1 MSLIDTILVRFV
13 FPVNIVQHTD
23 VETPDIILDGINLV
37 GIGFIL
43 PTYIGQKN
51 NVSEY
56 NAIFHVRDGVK
67 YLKHHPILLFCVL
80 SMIKELDH
88 LMARYFP
95 AVLLCFMLS
104 VMHFVLLIWVT

>member
-67 YLKHHPILLFCVL
+67 YLQHHPILLFCVL